1 MVFLDSNIFII
12 DRFFPR
18 DNNYLM
24 NKKFLERIEKAD
36 IKAFLPFYTLLEI
49 CGVTSFNLSTEE
61 QKRWLYTFSK
71 VYSVE
76 ILDPFEGQTEN
87 QTVNDYFLSLTHY
100 ILKKMT
106 IGDAIFLKEAEMYN
120 ARAII
125 TWNKKHF
132 VDRTDIPVYNPVEYI
147 SFKDKTI

>member
-87 QTVNDYFLSLTHY
+87 QTVNDYFLSLTPY
-100 ILKKMT
+100 ILKK
-106 IGDAIFLKEAEMYN
+106 
-120 ARAII
+120 
-125 TWNKKHF
+125 
-132 VDRTDIPVYNPVEYI
+132 
-147 SFKDKTI
+147 